1 MKKFLKVTGIILSAI
16 LVLIVIA
23 PLIVPIAELDTK
35 PVSELA
41 DPDSQFI
48 NIGDLNVHYKQ
59 AGTGSPAI
67 ILLHGFGASEFS
79 WREVLEPLS
88 SLGSVY
94 AYDRPGF
101 GLTERPL
108 AGDWSGNNP
117 YSTSGQ
123 VQMLQDFMNE
133 KGIEE
138 AVLVGNSAGGTV
150 ATLFAMEH
158 PGRVNGLIL
167 VDSAWKDSGQGK
179 LAALQKL
186 VLDTPQASRL
196 GPLLMR
202 SIRKWGT
209 ELISTAWHDPEK
221 IPAGVVEGY
230 QKPLQS
236 DNWDK
241 ALFEILKAREPL
253 NLESG
258 LNDLE
263 IPVLVV
269 SGDDDRIIPTED
281 SIQLASLIPGSTL
294 AILPACGHVPQEE
307 CPEEFL
313 RVVEPFIQN
322 LQGEQ

>member
-1 MKKFLKVTGIILSAI
+1 
-16 LVLIVIA
+16 
-23 PLIVPIAELDTK
+23 
-35 PVSELA
+35 
-41 DPDSQFI
+41 
-48 NIGDLNVHYKQ
+48 
-59 AGTGSPAI
+59 
-67 ILLHGFGASEFS
+67 
-79 WREVLEPLS
+79 
-88 SLGSVY
+88 
-94 AYDRPGF
+94 
-101 GLTERPL
+101 
-108 AGDWSGNNP
+108 
-117 YSTSGQ
+117 
-123 VQMLQDFMNE
+123 
-133 KGIEE
+133 
-138 AVLVGNSAGGTV
+138 
-150 ATLFAMEH
+150 
-158 PGRVNGLIL
+158 
-167 VDSAWKDSGQGK
+167 
-179 LAALQKL
+179 
-186 VLDTPQASRL
+186 
-196 GPLLMR
+196 MR

-269 SGDDDRIIPTED
+269 SGDDDRIIPGED

-294 AILPACGHVPQEE
+294 AILPECGHVPQEE

>member
-1 MKKFLKVTGIILSAI
+1 MKKILKVAGIILGAI
-16 LVLIVIA
+16 LVLIVFA
-23 PLIVPIAELDTK
+23 PLIIPIEELDTK

-41 DPDSQFI
+41 DPDGQFI

-79 WREVLEPLS
+79 WREVLDPLS
-88 SLGSVY
+88 SIGTVY

-101 GLTERPL
+101 GLTERPMT
-108 AGDWSGNNP
+108 GDWSGKNP

-123 VQMLQDFMNE
+123 VQMLLDFMNE

-138 AVLVGNSAGGTV
+138 SVLLGNSAGGTV
-150 ATLFAMEH
+150 ATLFALEH

-167 VDSAWKDSGQGK
+167 VDSAWKDSDQG
-179 LAALQKL
+179 
-186 VLDTPQASRL
+186 VLRVWQDWVLETPQASRL

-202 SIRKWGT
+202 SIRDWGT
-209 ELISTAWHDPEK
+209 EFISTAWHDPEK
-221 IPAGVVEGY
+221 IPAGVIEGY
-230 QKPLQS
+230 QKPLQAE
-236 DNWDK
+236 NWDK

-253 NLESG
+253 DLDSRLE
-258 LNDLE
+258 DLE

-281 SIQLASLIPGSTL
+281 SILLAGLIPGSEL

-313 RVVEPFIQN
+313 KVVEPFIQKIR
-322 LQGEQ
+322 GEQ